1 MNQQNTIFGSKETKK
16 LSEKLIPGL
25 KKGKKQKEEKV
36 QIQICKYLHKFYPN
50 VIFTCDLSSGM
61 KLPIH
66 IAAKN
71 KQMRS
76 SRGLPDLFIAAARD
90 FNVHIEQ
97 YQVVENGPIEEGGHE
112 VTHTRVLSKNTWYG
126 LFLELKSEDVVIY
139 NKDGSLRKDPHLAEQ
154 NTILEQL
161 TNEGYKAVFAV
172 GFQKAKEIID
182 EYLKK

>member
-1 MNQQNTIFGSKETKK
+1 
-16 LSEKLIPGL
+16 
-25 KKGKKQKEEKV
+25 
-36 QIQICKYLHKFYPN
+36 
-50 VIFTCDLSSGM
+50 
-61 KLPIH
+61 
-66 IAAKN
+66 
-71 KQMRS
+71 MRS

>member
-1 MNQQNTIFGSKETKK
+1 MNQQATIFGNKEHKK

-36 QIQICKYLHKFYPN
+36 QIQICKYLHKQYPN

-76 SRGLPDLFIAAARD
+76 SRGLPDLFIAYPSMGDGSRD
-90 FNVHIEQ
+90 PYLANL
-97 YQVVENGPIEEGGHE
+97 Y
-112 VTHTRVLSKNTWYG
+112 YG

-154 NTILEQL
+154 NAILKDL
-161 TNEGYKAVFAV
+161 TDKGYKAVFAC
-172 GFQKAKEIID
+172 GFDEAKKIID

>member
-1 MNQQNTIFGSKETKK
+1 MNPQQNTIFGSKETKK

-25 KKGKKQKEEKV
+25 KKGKQQKEEKA
-36 QIQICKYLHKFYPN
+36 QIKICKYLRKDYPD

-76 SRGLPDLFIAAARD
+76 SRGLPDLFIA
-90 FNVHIEQ
+90 
-97 YQVVENGPIEEGGHE
+97 E
-112 VTHTRVLSKNTWYG
+112 VKYTKSLQDLKYSG

-139 NKDGSLRKDPHLAEQ
+139 NKDGALRKDPHLAEQ
-154 NTILEQL
+154 NVILEQL
-161 TNEGYKAVFAV
+161 SSQGYKAVFAV
-172 GFQKAKEIID
+172 GFQQAKEIID
-182 EYLKK
+182 DYLKK